1 MSFYLQ
7 ATNIPLQ
14 FALLAGENFDASNAA
29 LSNKTSVCRSRSM
42 STSIPPS
49 ETNQNRGKNLP
60 AEPEGFGT
68 FGGVF
73 TPCVLTILGVI
84 MFLRFGYVVGN
95 AGLWNTLLILIAA
108 KVITVLTA
116 MSLSAIATNTKVEG
130 GGAYFLISRSLGVEF
145 GGAIGIV
152 FFFAQAISVAMYV
165 IGFTE
170 ALVALLDADPWFK
183 TLAVLANLVV
193 FACVYIGAGWT
204 IKVQYFI
211 LATLVLS
218 LISFFAGAVDSFSWI
233 NVTQNLEPSY
243 GVSES
248 GNSESMF
255 TMFALFFP
263 AVTGIMAGANM
274 SGDLKAP
281 SKSIPTGTLWAIVVT
296 AVVYAVM
303 GLFLAGCT
311 SAEILQTN
319 TMIVGDISLWPV
331 LITAGVFAATL
342 SSALGSMMGAPRILQ
357 ALARDEIFPRL
368 KMFRMGSGASSEP
381 RRATILTFIIS
392 TLCIL
397 AADLNTIAPLITMAF
412 MITYGTINLA
422 TFYEGIT
429 GNPSYRPTF
438 RYSHWSFSLLG
449 TIGCATVML
458 LINAKWAVLSTL
470 LMSGIW
476 FFIYRKQ
483 VESRWGDLNS
493 GLLFERTRK
502 NLLRLNRTLYHPK
515 NWRPIIL
522 TMCGA
527 GRGRLNLAVL
537 GHWLT
542 SGNGILNLGQVIQGD
557 VENRIDRISNQE
569 ELLEKFISDEELDA
583 FPNVVAAPTL
593 TEGIEYLVQCSGLG
607 ALRPNTL
614 LLGWPNEEGK
624 AEPLVASLRIIAALR
639 RNIVIARLPDDDIDP
654 HLAPPG
660 TIDVWWRGHKN
671 GELMLLLAHLLKQNP
686 KWRNRTIR
694 LMRVV
699 PSEDARA
706 DVLQHLQ
713 TLATESR
720 IDVVPEVFVSE
731 QPVHVIGKQS
741 KDAAFVFLG
750 FELPREGHEAKFYQQ
765 MERFTERIPR
775 AVLISSIGNM
785 KLSS

>member
-1 MSFYLQ
+1 MVSPIYLQ
-7 ATNIPLQ
+7 ECNIPLE
-14 FALLAGENFDASNAA
+14 FAGCSTRRDFHSDAITID
-29 LSNKTSVCRSRSM
+29 LTSDLRSM
-42 STSIPPS
+42 STSIPIA
-49 ETNQNRGKNLP
+49 ETNSTRGRNSSSQSG
-60 AEPEGFGT
+60 GFGT

-95 AGLWNTLLILIAA
+95 AGLLNALVILAAA
-108 KVITVLTA
+108 KIITTLTA
-116 MSLSAIATNTKVEG
+116 ISLSAIATNTKVEG

-152 FFFAQAISVAMYV
+152 FFIAQAISVAMYV

-183 TLAVLANLVV
+183 AIAVIANLAVFV
-193 FACVYIGAGWT
+193 CVYIGAGWT

-211 LATLVLS
+211 LGTLVLS
-218 LISFFAGAVDSFSWI
+218 LISFFVGAVHSFSWI
-233 NVTQNLEPSY
+233 NVSQNLKPTY
-243 GVSES
+243 GE
-248 GNSESMF
+248 NESMF

-274 SGDLKAP
+274 SGDLKRP
-281 SKSIPTGTLWAIVVT
+281 SKSIPAGTLWAIAVT
-296 AVVYAVM
+296 AIVYAVM
-303 GLFLAGCT
+303 GLFLAGCS

-319 TMIVGDISLWPV
+319 TMIVGDISAWPV
-331 LITAGVFAATL
+331 FITAGVFAATL

-357 ALARDEIFPRL
+357 ALAKDEIFPRL
-368 KMFRMGSGASSEP
+368 GVFRVGSGASAEP

-429 GNPSYRPTF
+429 RNPSYRPTF
-438 RYSHWSFSLLG
+438 RYSHWSISLLG
-449 TIGCATVML
+449 AIGCGTVML

-470 LMSGIW
+470 MMAVIW

-502 NLLRLNRTLYHPK
+502 NLLRLERSLYHPK

-522 TMCGA
+522 AMCGG
-527 GRGRLNLAVL
+527 GRSRMNLAVL

-569 ELLEKFISDEELDA
+569 ELLEKFISDEQLSA
-583 FPNVVAAPTL
+583 FPNVVASPTL

-614 LLGWPNEEGK
+614 LLGWPDAEAK
-624 AEPLVASLRIIAALR
+624 AEPLVASLRIIAALG
-639 RNIVIARLPDDDIDP
+639 RNIMIARLPDNDIDP
-654 HLAPPG
+654 HVAAPG

-671 GELMLLLAHLLKQNP
+671 GELMLLLAHLLKQNR

-699 PSEDARA
+699 ANEDARA

-713 TLATESR
+713 TLAAESR
-720 IDVVPEVFVSE
+720 IEVQPEVFVSE

-741 KDAAFVFLG
+741 KDAALVFLG
-750 FELPREGHEAKFYQQ
+750 FELPREGHEGHFYRQ
-765 MERFTERIPR
+765 MERFTQRIPR
-775 AVLISSIGNM
+775 AVMVSSIGNM